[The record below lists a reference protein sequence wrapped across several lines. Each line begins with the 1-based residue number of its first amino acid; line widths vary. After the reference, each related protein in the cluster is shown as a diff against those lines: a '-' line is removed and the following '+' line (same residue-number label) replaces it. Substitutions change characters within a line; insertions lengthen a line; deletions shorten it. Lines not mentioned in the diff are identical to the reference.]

1 MAVKTKPKSKGKFIV
16 IEGGEGSGKSTM
28 VKIAKEHFPNVL
40 ITREPG
46 GSPFAEMIRTLI
58 LSDEAKDAH
67 GETQFGLFWAAR
79 FDHVHNKVK
88 PALEQGIHV
97 LTDRFDSSS
106 YAYQIYGQEA
116 KHLKDLFLKMREVY
130 LREHTPD
137 LYIYFQVDPQ
147 EGLRRVAERKGK
159 ANHFDTR
166 TIDFHHRIHDGY
178 LDFLSL
184 VPHEIVDANKPMVE
198 VQTDFLK
205 ILKNVL

>member
-1 MAVKTKPKSKGKFIV
+1 MAVKSKNERGKFIV

-28 VKIAKEHFPNVL
+28 VKIAQEHFPHML

-46 GSPFAEMIRTLI
+46 GSPFAEMIRKLI
-58 LSDEAKDAH
+58 LCDEAKDAH

-88 PALEQGIHV
+88 PALENGIHV

-106 YAYQIYGQEA
+106 FAYQIYGQEA

-130 LREHTPD
+130 LKEYTPD
-137 LYIYFQVDPQ
+137 LYIYLQVDPK

-166 TIDFHHRIHDGY
+166 TIDFHHRLHEGY
-178 LDFLSL
+178 MDFLNL
-184 VPHEIVDANKPMVE
+184 VPHKIINANESMGG
-198 VQTDFLK
+198 VQSHFLK
-205 ILKNVL
+205 ILKDVL